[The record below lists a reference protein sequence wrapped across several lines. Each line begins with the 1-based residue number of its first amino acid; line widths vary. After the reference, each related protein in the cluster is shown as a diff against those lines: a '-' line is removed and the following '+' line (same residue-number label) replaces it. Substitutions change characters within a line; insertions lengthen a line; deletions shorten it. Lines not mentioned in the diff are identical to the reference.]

1 MTRKSWGPTTQ
12 PTTPSQPTFG
22 QSTYKKYLNHPFGL
36 TLSTPSLV
44 SICFSCSIN
53 FSSSIFLSS
62 QPRQSL
68 HGNFPVYKHYNTCY
82 IRFYRLL
89 RTTLYPDMT
98 IPADM
103 TFFLRQQISPPSSLS
118 LSSLSLSTPSISIQ
132 VEFLAS

>member
-1 MTRKSWGPTTQ
+1 MRCEDDILSS
-12 PTTPSQPTFG
+12 SQELCSACFFSETG
-22 QSTYKKYLNHPFGL
+22 
-36 TLSTPSLV
+36 SLLKIIVRVNFLLPWFV
-44 SICFSCSIN
+44 SIFVFPVQLISPQA
-53 FSSSIFLSS
+53 FSSPVNPDKVCMAIFLCT
-62 QPRQSL
+62 
-68 HGNFPVYKHYNTCY
+68 NIIIYN
-82 IRFYRLL
+82 IRYWLL